1 MNPLS
6 ATPTPIY
13 DALYAQWRAGRLA
26 VPGERGP
33 EDHCPVPDFGYR
45 PAMDHWNHAPHPLQ
59 PGPGEWVPRQLPW
72 PGGRSP
78 APVPVLH
85 ATTRPF

>member
-6 ATPTPIY
+6 VTPTPIY

-33 EDHCPVPDFGYR
+33 EDQWRLPDFGYR
-45 PAMDHWNHAPHPLQ
+45 PAVHHAPYPLQ
-59 PGPGEWVPRQLPW
+59 PGPYEWVPRQLPW

-78 APVPVLH
+78 VP
-85 ATTRPF
+85 ATAFPARQF